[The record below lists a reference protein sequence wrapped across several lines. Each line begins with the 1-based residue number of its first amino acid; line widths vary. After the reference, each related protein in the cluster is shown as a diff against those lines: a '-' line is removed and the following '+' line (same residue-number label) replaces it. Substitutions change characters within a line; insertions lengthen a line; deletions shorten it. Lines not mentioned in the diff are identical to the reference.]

1 MPAPGERVVTE
12 PQAGASQPIWW
23 LQFPA
28 PLRELTVIRLVGS
41 FGAGGILYL
50 TPVVFHQAQFSA
62 LEVGQGLAAAALAG
76 TLGRLLSGWWLDH
89 GLSTTRPVLLAAV
102 ISVLADSQL
111 LNAETFAAFVLGQV
125 LLGTAMG
132 IYWPAIELAVP
143 LSAPPLPTSRAYAL
157 VRTGDALGVALG
169 VLLGALLAGSRH
181 LRGIYLVDIA
191 CMVVVITLLLRSPLP
206 VAAATSDGD
215 RRLPWR
221 QWVKPLLP
229 LLGVTLLATAMVS
242 LLQSALPLDLV
253 RGGLERAPLSESLG
267 ALLLGLQLSLLLL
280 FQWPLGRWLSE
291 RPVAFGLGWSLLGFA
306 LGSLL
311 LALSA
316 LGWQSLPLLVLAQ
329 VPLAA
334 AAAAFLPT
342 ASEAVIEITPATH
355 QGMALALF
363 SQCFAISS
371 FVAPLVG
378 GWLLVNQRHGAGLW
392 LLMTV
397 LSLLGLLLVGE
408 LNRFHPHPGQ
418 RRI

>member
-1 MPAPGERVVTE
+1 MTE

-62 LEVGQGLAAAALAG
+62 LAVGQGLAAAALAG
-76 TLGRLLSGWWLDH
+76 TLGRLLSGWWLDR
-89 GLSTTRPVLLAAV
+89 GLSTTRPVLLAAL
-102 ISVLADSQL
+102 ISVLADSRL
-111 LNAETFAAFVLGQV
+111 FTAESFSAFVLGQV

-143 LSAPPLPTSRAYAL
+143 LSAPPLPTSRGYAL

-169 VLLGALLAGSRH
+169 VLLGALMAGSRH

-191 CMVVVITLLLRSPLP
+191 CMTVVISLLLRSPLP
-206 VAAATSDGD
+206 VAAPTDDQD

-229 LLGVTLLATAMVS
+229 LLGVTLLATGMVS

-280 FQWPLGRWLSE
+280 FQWPLGRWLAE
-291 RPVAFGLGWSLLGFA
+291 RPVSFGLGWSLLGFA
-306 LGSLL
+306 FGSLL

-316 LGWQSLPLLVLAQ
+316 LGWQSLSLLVLAQ

-342 ASEAVIEITPATH
+342 ASEAVIETTPVSH

-378 GWLLVNQRHGAGLW
+378 GWLLESQRHGAGLW
-392 LLMTV
+392 LLMTL
-397 LSLLGLLLVGE
+397 LSLLGLLLVGQ
-408 LNRFHPHPGQ
+408 LNRFHPHPSQ
-418 RRI
+418 RRIRPGP

>member
-1 MPAPGERVVTE
+1 
-12 PQAGASQPIWW
+12 
-23 LQFPA
+23 
-28 PLRELTVIRLVGS
+28 VIRLVGS

-62 LEVGQGLAAAALAG
+62 LAVGQGLAAAALAG
-76 TLGRLLSGWWLDH
+76 TVGRLLSGWWLDH
-89 GLSTTRPVLLAAV
+89 GLSTTRPVLLAAL
-102 ISVLADSQL
+102 ISVVADSRL
-111 LNAETFAAFVLGQV
+111 FSAEAFAAYVLGQV
-125 LLGTAMG
+125 LLGLAMG

-143 LSAPPLPTSRAYAL
+143 LSAPPLPSSRAYAL
-157 VRTGDALGVALG
+157 VRTGDALGAALG

-181 LRGIYLVDIA
+181 LRGIYLLDIA
-191 CMVVVITLLLRSPLP
+191 CMLVVISLLLRSPLP
-206 VAAATSDGD
+206 MAAAANHLE
-215 RRLPWR
+215 RRLAWR

-229 LLGVTLLATAMVS
+229 LLGVTLLATAMLS

-253 RGGLERAPLSESLG
+253 RGGMERAPLSESIG

-280 FQWPLGRWLSE
+280 LQWPLGRWLAQ

-329 VPLAA
+329 LPLAA

-342 ASEAVIEITPATH
+342 ASEAVIEVTPASH

-378 GWLLVNQRHGAGLW
+378 GWLLENQRHGAGLW
-392 LLMTV
+392 LLMTL

-408 LNRFHPHPGQ
+408 LSRFHPHAAQ
-418 RRI
+418 RQIQPRP

>member
-1 MPAPGERVVTE
+1 M
-12 PQAGASQPIWW
+12 
-23 LQFPA
+23 
-28 PLRELTVIRLVGS
+28 IRLVGS

-62 LEVGQGLAAAALAG
+62 LAVGQGLAAAALAG
-76 TLGRLLSGWWLDH
+76 TVGRLLSGWWLDH
-89 GLSTTRPVLLAAV
+89 GLSTTRPVLLAAL
-102 ISVLADSQL
+102 ISVVADSRL
-111 LNAETFAAFVLGQV
+111 FSAEAFAAYVLGQV
-125 LLGTAMG
+125 LLGLAMG

-143 LSAPPLPTSRAYAL
+143 LSAPPLPSSRAYAL
-157 VRTGDALGVALG
+157 VRTGDALGAALG

-181 LRGIYLVDIA
+181 LRGIYLLDIA
-191 CMVVVITLLLRSPLP
+191 CMLVVISLLLRSPLP
-206 VAAATSDGD
+206 MAAAANHLE
-215 RRLPWR
+215 RRLAWR

-229 LLGVTLLATAMVS
+229 LLGVTLLATAMLS

-253 RGGLERAPLSESLG
+253 RGGMERAPLSESIG

-280 FQWPLGRWLSE
+280 LQWPLGRWLAQ

-329 VPLAA
+329 LPLAA

-342 ASEAVIEITPATH
+342 ASEAVIEVTPASH

-378 GWLLVNQRHGAGLW
+378 GWLLENQRHGAGLW
-392 LLMTV
+392 LLMTL

-408 LNRFHPHPGQ
+408 LSRFHPHAAQ
-418 RRI
+418 RQIQPRP

>member
-1 MPAPGERVVTE
+1 M
-12 PQAGASQPIWW
+12 
-23 LQFPA
+23 
-28 PLRELTVIRLVGS
+28 IRLVGS
-41 FGAGGILYL
+41 FGAGGLLYL

-62 LEVGQGLAAAALAG
+62 LAVGQGLAAAALAG
-76 TLGRLLSGWWLDH
+76 TVGRLLSGWWLDH
-89 GLSTTRPVLLAAV
+89 GLSTSRPVLLAAL
-102 ISVLADSQL
+102 ISVVADSQL
-111 LNAETFAAFVLGQV
+111 FRADTFAAFVLGQV

-143 LSAPPLPTSRAYAL
+143 LSAPPLPSSRAYAL
-157 VRTGDALGVALG
+157 VRTGDALGAALG
-169 VLLGALLAGSRH
+169 VLLGALLAGSQH

-191 CMVVVITLLLRSPLP
+191 CMLVVISLLLLSPLP
-206 VAAATSDGD
+206 SAIAASPQE

-229 LLGVTLLATAMVS
+229 LLGVTLLATTMLS

-280 FQWPLGRWLSE
+280 LQWPLGRWLAE

-329 VPLAA
+329 LPLAA

-342 ASEAVIEITPATH
+342 ASEAVIEITPVSH
-355 QGMALALF
+355 QGLAMALF

-371 FVAPLVG
+371 FLAPLTG
-378 GWLLVNQRHGAGLW
+378 GWLLQSQRHGAGLW
-392 LLMTV
+392 LLMS
-397 LSLLGLLLVGE
+397 LLCLLGLLLVGK
-408 LNRFHPHPGQ
+408 LSHFHPHAPQ
-418 RRI
+418 RQTQPRP

>member
-1 MPAPGERVVTE
+1 M
-12 PQAGASQPIWW
+12 
-23 LQFPA
+23 
-28 PLRELTVIRLVGS
+28 IRLVGS

-62 LEVGQGLAAAALAG
+62 LAVGQGLAAAALAG
-76 TLGRLLSGWWLDH
+76 TLGRLLSGWWLDR
-89 GLSTTRPVLLAAV
+89 GLSTTRPVLLAAL
-102 ISVLADSQL
+102 ISVLADSRL
-111 LNAETFAAFVLGQV
+111 FTAESFSAFVLGQV

-143 LSAPPLPTSRAYAL
+143 LSAPPLPTSRGYAL

-169 VLLGALLAGSRH
+169 VLLGALMAGSRH

-191 CMVVVITLLLRSPLP
+191 CMTVVISLLLRSPLP
-206 VAAATSDGD
+206 VAAPTDDQD

-229 LLGVTLLATAMVS
+229 LLGVTLLATGMVS

-280 FQWPLGRWLSE
+280 FQWPLGRWLAE
-291 RPVAFGLGWSLLGFA
+291 RPVSFGLGWSLLGFA
-306 LGSLL
+306 FGSLL

-316 LGWQSLPLLVLAQ
+316 LGWQSLSLLVLAQ

-342 ASEAVIEITPATH
+342 ASEAVIETTPVSH

-378 GWLLVNQRHGAGLW
+378 GWLLESQRHGAGLW
-392 LLMTV
+392 LLMTL
-397 LSLLGLLLVGE
+397 LSLLGLLLVGQ
-408 LNRFHPHPGQ
+408 LNRFHPHPSQ
-418 RRI
+418 RRIRPGP

>member
-1 MPAPGERVVTE
+1 M
-12 PQAGASQPIWW
+12 
-23 LQFPA
+23 
-28 PLRELTVIRLVGS
+28 IRLVGS

-62 LEVGQGLAAAALAG
+62 LAVGQGLAAAALAG
-76 TLGRLLSGWWLDH
+76 TVGRLLSGWWLDH
-89 GLSTTRPVLLAAV
+89 GLSTTRPVLLAAL
-102 ISVLADSQL
+102 ISVVADSRL
-111 LNAETFAAFVLGQV
+111 FSADTFAAYVLGQV
-125 LLGTAMG
+125 LLGLAMG

-143 LSAPPLPTSRAYAL
+143 LSAPPLPSSRAYAL
-157 VRTGDALGVALG
+157 VRTGDALGAALG
-169 VLLGALLAGSRH
+169 VLLGALLASSRH
-181 LRGIYLVDIA
+181 LRGIYLLDIA
-191 CMVVVITLLLRSPLP
+191 CMLVVISLLLRSPLP
-206 VAAATSDGD
+206 MAVAASQLE

-229 LLGVTLLATAMVS
+229 LLGVTLLATAMLS

-253 RGGLERAPLSESLG
+253 RGGLERAPLSESIG

-280 FQWPLGRWLSE
+280 LQWPLGRWLAQ

-329 VPLAA
+329 LPLAA

-342 ASEAVIEITPATH
+342 ASEAVIEVTPASH

-378 GWLLVNQRHGAGLW
+378 GWLLENQKHGAGLW
-392 LLMTV
+392 LLMTL

-408 LNRFHPHPGQ
+408 LSRFHPHAAQ
-418 RRI
+418 RQIQPRL

>member
-1 MPAPGERVVTE
+1 M
-12 PQAGASQPIWW
+12 
-23 LQFPA
+23 
-28 PLRELTVIRLVGS
+28 IRLVGS

-62 LEVGQGLAAAALAG
+62 LAVGQGLAAAALAG
-76 TLGRLLSGWWLDH
+76 TVGRLLSGWWLDH
-89 GLSTTRPVLLAAV
+89 GLSTTRPVLLAAL
-102 ISVLADSQL
+102 ISVGADSRL
-111 LNAETFAAFVLGQV
+111 FSADTFAAYVLGQV
-125 LLGTAMG
+125 LLGLAMG

-143 LSAPPLPTSRAYAL
+143 LSAPPLLSSRAYAL
-157 VRTGDALGVALG
+157 VRTGDALGAALG

-181 LRGIYLVDIA
+181 LRGIYLLDIA
-191 CMVVVITLLLRSPLP
+191 CMLVVISLLLRSSLP
-206 VAAATSDGD
+206 MAAAASQLE

-229 LLGVTLLATAMVS
+229 LLGVTLLATAMLS

-253 RGGLERAPLSESLG
+253 RGGLERAPLSESIG

-280 FQWPLGRWLSE
+280 LQWPLGRWLAQ

-329 VPLAA
+329 LPLAA

-342 ASEAVIEITPATH
+342 ASEAVIEVTPASH

-378 GWLLVNQRHGAGLW
+378 GWLLENQRHGAGLW
-392 LLMTV
+392 LLMTL

-408 LNRFHPHPGQ
+408 LSRFHPHAAQ
-418 RRI
+418 RQIQPKP